1 MADCSKRL
9 TPVSS
14 FSSTSSS
21 SSSSSGASLFKKSFS
36 LLRSLSYNTQRRA
49 SSKILGRRL
58 ADEPK
63 RPKLILYSTSLRSI
77 RRTFAD
83 CSAVRA
89 ILRGFH
95 VSVDERDVS
104 MDASFRR
111 ELQELLGKG
120 RPVVLPQV
128 YIGSRWL
135 GGVEEIRQ
143 MHEAGE
149 LVKMLDGVAVQDP
162 AIVCGACG
170 GMRFIPCSNCYG
182 SRKVFVE
189 EEGRMRRLE
198 FYPTWMNLRVP
209 ALSGV
214 DGLLIDSAGSCLKS
228 VLVNGDREEL
238 VLIMIKLHDM
248 VVLVG
253 SLVWLIDN

>member
-9 TPVSS
+9 APVSS
-14 FSSTSSS
+14 FSSS

-36 LLRSLSYNTQRRA
+36 LLRSFSYHTQRRA
-49 SSKILGRRL
+49 SSKSLAKRC

-77 RRTFAD
+77 RRTFGD
-83 CSAVRA
+83 CCAVCA

-95 VSVDERDVS
+95 VAVDERDVS

-128 YIGSRWL
+128 FIGSRWL
-135 GGVEEIRQ
+135 GGAEEIRQ

-149 LVKMLDGVAVQDP
+149 LGKMLEGVAVQDP
-162 AIVCGACG
+162 AIVCGGCG
-170 GMRFIPCSNCYG
+170 GIRFIPCSNCYG

-189 EEGRMRRLE
+189 EEGRMRRCE
-198 FYPTWMNLRVP
+198 FCNENGLCWF
-209 ALSGV
+209 LSQK
-214 DGLLIDSAGSCLKS
+214 C
-228 VLVNGDREEL
+228 
-238 VLIMIKLHDM
+238 
-248 VVLVG
+248 VG
-253 SLVWLIDN
+253 EW